1 MKTEVEEIFT
11 YYLPQFHAIPEND
24 QWWGKGFT
32 EWVKLKSAKKIYKDH
47 VIPQPIEPLGYY
59 DLNDVSVIEKQYKIA
74 KENGITSFCF
84 WHYWFN
90 DHDMLLEKPAELLLK
105 SDIDVKFCFAWANHT
120 WWNKTEN
127 KLLKEQHYDFSLE
140 SYFNYLLPFF
150 KDKRYTKIDNKPVF
164 FIYDLKNALNGKE
177 LIEYFTARA
186 QAEGFD
192 GIYFIGE
199 NMLPGDPET
208 KLVNQYLNSCDFM
221 KHRTFIRKCFD
232 LLIVKLQRYNIFIP
246 RIYKYERCARKMNMD
261 IDPNSLQIPVIFPG
275 WDSSIRHGKK
285 GVILKNNSPELFEE
299 HVKNTANIVSRMKRK
314 MLMVKSWN
322 EWAEGNYIEPCN
334 VNGDSYLKIISKYF
348 TTK

>member
-32 EWVKLKSAKKIYKDH
+32 EWVKLKSAKKIFKDH

-74 KENGITSFCF
+74 KDNGITSFCF

-105 SDIDVKFCFAWANHT
+105 SNIDVKFCFAWANHT

-127 KLLKEQHYDFSLE
+127 KLLKKQHYDFSLE

-208 KLVNQYLNSCDFM
+208 KLVDQYLNSCDFM

-232 LLIVKLQRYNIFIP
+232 LLIVKLQRFNIFIP
-246 RIYKYERCARKMNMD
+246 RIYQYERCARKMNMD
-261 IDPNSLQIPVIFPG
+261 IDPGSLQIPVIFPG

-285 GVILKNNSPELFEE
+285 GVILKNNSPVLFEE
-299 HVKNTANIVSRMKRK
+299 HVKNTANLVSKMKRK
-314 MLMVKSWN
+314 MLMIKSWN

-348 TTK
+348 NSK